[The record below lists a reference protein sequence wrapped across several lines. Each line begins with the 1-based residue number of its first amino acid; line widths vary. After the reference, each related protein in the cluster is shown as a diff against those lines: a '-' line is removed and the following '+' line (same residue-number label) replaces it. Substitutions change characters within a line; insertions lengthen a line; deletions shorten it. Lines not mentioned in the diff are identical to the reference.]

1 MHAEII
7 SVGTELTTGAM
18 LDTNSQWLSLEL
30 AAIGIPV
37 HFHTTVADN
46 LDAMADVLRAAAD
59 RSDLVLLTGGLG
71 PTLDDLTRQALAVVL
86 GTELVLD
93 EKSLDFIRSIFAR
106 HNREMPERNSIQAY
120 FPAGSE
126 PIANPR
132 GTAPGIWAKIP
143 RGEDRP
149 ASLFAAMPGVPHEM
163 KRMFLKEVVPRLPG
177 GNLVIQRARVNC
189 FGVGESK
196 AEEMLGDL
204 TARGRDPEIGITVHE
219 ATITL
224 RVVAHG
230 KSADECRAKIET
242 AKAAIRE
249 RMGEQVFGEEDE
261 QLEHVVVRMLNER
274 GLTFA
279 TAEIGTGGLLT
290 RRITEVGG
298 QENCFRGGIVAPS
311 GEALAAAIALS
322 EPLLKM
328 ETITEPGAD
337 GSTKSEEHAR
347 IATLANGCRERFR
360 TNFVLFVGPFPKY
373 DPEDATSAAPSSQVA
388 LAGDTVS
395 RVVDYTF
402 LGDMTLNKSR
412 AAKIALNLLRLHLMR
427 QEKAAE
433 PRS

>member
-1 MHAEII
+1 MHAEVI

-46 LDAMADVLRAAAD
+46 LDAMAGVLRAAAD

-71 PTLDDLTRQALAVVL
+71 PTLDDLTRQAVAAVL

-93 EKSLDFIRSIFAR
+93 QKSLDFIRSLFAR
-106 HNREMPERNSIQAY
+106 HNREMPERNTIQAY

-143 RGEDRP
+143 RGDGRP
-149 ASLFAAMPGVPHEM
+149 PALFAAMPGVPHEM
-163 KRMFLKEVVPRLPG
+163 KRMFLKEIAPRLPG
-177 GNLVIQRARVNC
+177 GNLVIQRARLNC

-224 RVVAHG
+224 RIVAHG
-230 KSADECRAKIET
+230 KSADECRAKVEA

-261 QLEHVVVRMLNER
+261 ELEHVVVRLLNER
-274 GLTFA
+274 RLTFA
-279 TAEIGTGGLLT
+279 TSEIGTGGLLT
-290 RRITEVGG
+290 RRITEVAG
-298 QENCFRGGIVAPS
+298 QENCFRGGIVAPTA
-311 GEALAAAIALS
+311 EELATALALS
-322 EPLLKM
+322 EPSSNSQ
-328 ETITEPGAD
+328 TATSPAAD
-337 GSTKSEEHAR
+337 AATKSDEHVR
-347 IATLANGCRERFR
+347 IAALADGCRERFGAD
-360 TNFVLFVGPFPKY
+360 FAIFVGPFPKY
-373 DPEDATSAAPSSQVA
+373 DPEDATSVAPGSQVA
-388 LAGDTVS
+388 LAGENIS

-402 LGDMTLNKSR
+402 LGDLTLNKSR
-412 AAKIALNLLRLHLMR
+412 AAKIALNLLRLHLLR
-427 QEKAAE
+427 QEKPAE
-433 PRS
+433 PR

>member
-37 HFHTTVADN
+37 HFHTTVADHV
-46 LDAMADVLRAAAD
+46 DAMVSVLRTAAE
-59 RSDLVLLTGGLG
+59 RSDLIVLTGGLG
-71 PTLDDLTRQALAVVL
+71 PTLDDLTRQALAAVL

-93 EKSLDFIRSIFAR
+93 VKSLEFIRSLFAR

-126 PIANPR
+126 SISNPR
-132 GTAPGIWAKIP
+132 GTAPGIWAAI
-143 RGEDRP
+143 DRAGSRP
-149 ASLFAAMPGVPHEM
+149 PCLFAALPGVPHEM
-163 KRMFLKEVVPRLPG
+163 KRMFIKEVVPRLPG
-177 GNLVIQRARVNC
+177 GNQVIQRARVNC

-224 RVVAHG
+224 RIVAHG
-230 KSADECRAKIET
+230 KSADECLAKIDT

-249 RMGEQVFGEEDE
+249 RMGEQVFGDEDE
-261 QLEHVVVRMLNER
+261 ELEHVVVRLLNER

-279 TAEIGTGGLLT
+279 AAEVGTGGLLT
-290 RRITEVGG
+290 WRITEVAGH
-298 QENCFRGGIVAPS
+298 ERCFRGG
-311 GEALAAAIALS
+311 AAAPALDVLS
-322 EPLLKM
+322 SVLAKTSNAALLQHELPLGGG
-328 ETITEPGAD
+328 ID
-337 GSTKSEEHAR
+337 SGSKSDEHAR
-347 IATLANGCRERFR
+347 IVAVAKSCRERFEAD
-360 TNFVLFVGPFPKY
+360 FALFVGEFPVY
-373 DPEDATSAAPSSQVA
+373 DPEDTTREAPMSHVA
-388 LAGDTVS
+388 MVGEGIS

-402 LGDMTLNKSR
+402 LGDLTLNKSR
-412 AAKIALNLLRLHLMR
+412 ATKIALNLLRLHLL
-427 QEKAAE
+427 
-433 PRS
+433 RSQT